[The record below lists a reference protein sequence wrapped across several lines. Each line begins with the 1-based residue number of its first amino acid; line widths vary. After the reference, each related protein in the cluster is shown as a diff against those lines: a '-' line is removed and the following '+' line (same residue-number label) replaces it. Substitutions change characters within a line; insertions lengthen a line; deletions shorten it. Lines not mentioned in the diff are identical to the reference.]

1 MYYRN
6 PVPVPDVPGKIVRK
20 HEGDSVYVLLET
32 ARVYDRKRGYTIP
45 KRTIIG
51 KLLPNTDGMDDRNGE
66 LMLANKK
73 FAELFPNVDLGP
85 LDVPS
90 NREKPAKSS
99 TDGRSV
105 FERFCGATTGR
116 LTDQLSD
123 IAPDAQAWIHD
134 FVFGTVYARR
144 GLSDEAKAI
153 ATITTL
159 AALGGCER
167 ELRTHIQT
175 ALNVGVAPERIVS
188 TFLHMAPYAG
198 FPRVLNA
205 LFVAKEV
212 FELRGVSVNVPKKKA

>member
-20 HEGDSVYVLLET
+20 REGGSVYILLET

-45 KRTIIG
+45 KRVVIG
-51 KLLPNTDGMDDRNGE
+51 KLLDDVYDTDYQGDD
-66 LMLANKK
+66 LMLANEK
-73 FAELFPNVDLGP
+73 FPEHFPGMDLGP

-90 NREKPAKSS
+90 KREKL
-99 TDGRSV
+99 DGRSV
-105 FERFCGATTGR
+105 FERFCGATSGR
-116 LTDQLSD
+116 LTDQLAD
-123 IAPDAQAWIHD
+123 TAPDAQAWIHD

-144 GLSDEAKAI
+144 GLPDQEKAI

-159 AALGGCER
+159 AAMGGCER

-175 ALNVGVAPERIVS
+175 ALNVGVSPERIVS

-205 LFVAKEV
+205 LFVAKEI
-212 FELRGVSVNVPKKKA
+212 FELRGVVVKVRKKKA